1 MREACG
7 IACRAGDMNTF
18 CCDGF
23 KVGDEDVFCADS
35 RLEVDCSV
43 NCEGFECSRGG
54 NFIEIIL
61 GVGPNKVNCQ
71 TLVPTQCLVVNGQ
84 YFYVNVPMPKTAQ
97 FSVRMRHI
105 EHPKIHANPTL

>member
-71 TLVPTQCLVVNGQ
+71 TLVPTQCLVVS
-84 YFYVNVPMPKTAQ
+84 VID
-97 FSVRMRHI
+97 SVRNSDKYVPSMNQHMVLNI
-105 EHPKIHANPTL
+105 D